1 MTLGS
6 NPPQRFAILDRD
18 GTIIEECNYLS
29 DPDQV
34 QLIAGAAE
42 AMRGMRDEGLGVAV
56 VTNQSGVGRGY
67 FDLARLE
74 DIHHRMCQLLEDEG
88 VHLDGIY
95 FCPHTP
101 DDACNCRKPR
111 SGMIKQAA
119 RELNFN
125 PADCLVVG
133 DRETDIEMG
142 QNVGATTFLV
152 ATGYGAKTTSKRL
165 AQPDYMVNDLLEA
178 SQVMKTLVSQN
189 QNSVNPSKL
198 S

>member
-6 NPPQRFAILDRD
+6 NQPQRFAILDRD

-34 QLIAGAAE
+34 QLITGAAE

-101 DDACNCRKPR
+101 DDACNCRKPS

>member
-6 NPPQRFAILDRD
+6 NQPQRFAILDRD

-29 DPDQV
+29 NPDQV
-34 QLIAGAAE
+34 QLIPGAAE
-42 AMRGMRDEGLGVAV
+42 AIRGMRDGGMGVAV

-74 DIHHRMCQLLEDEG
+74 EIHQRMCQMLEDEG

-101 DDACNCRKPR
+101 DDACNCRKPKP
-111 SGMIKQAA
+111 GMIEQAA
-119 RELNFN
+119 KELKFD

-133 DRETDIEMG
+133 DRESDIEMG

-152 ATGYGAKTTSKRL
+152 ATGYGAETASKRL
-165 AQPDYMVNDLLEA
+165 AQPDYLVNDLLEA
-178 SQVMKTLVSQN
+178 SQVMKTLVSQE

>member
-6 NPPQRFAILDRD
+6 NQPQRFAILDRD

-67 FDLARLE
+67 FDLVRLE
-74 DIHHRMCQLLEDEG
+74 EIHQRMCNLLEDEG
-88 VHLDGIY
+88 VQLDGIY

-101 DDACNCRKPR
+101 SEACICRKPKP
-111 SGMIKQAA
+111 GMIEQASK
-119 RELNFN
+119 ELKFN
-125 PADCLVVG
+125 PAECLVVG
-133 DRETDIEMG
+133 DLETDIELG
-142 QNVGATTFLV
+142 ERVGATTFLV
-152 ATGYGAKTTSKRL
+152 ATKTARKQLSH
-165 AQPDYMVNDLLEA
+165 PDYLVRDLLEA
-178 SQVMKTLVSQN
+178 SQVMRTLVI
-189 QNSVNPSKL
+189 
-198 S
+198 